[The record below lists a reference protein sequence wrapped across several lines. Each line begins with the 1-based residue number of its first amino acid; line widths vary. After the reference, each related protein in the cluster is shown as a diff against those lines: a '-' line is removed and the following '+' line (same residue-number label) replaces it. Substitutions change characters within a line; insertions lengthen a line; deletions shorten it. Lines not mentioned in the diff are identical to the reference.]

1 MIIGLLLVLL
11 AGCADRGGTTA
22 EDEGGTR
29 DGGGA
34 SASVPKSDFGSLKDV
49 CGPGEAGP
57 SGAQG
62 VTDTEIKVGVFTDL
76 GFTKK
81 PEMVDAA
88 KVFTEW
94 CNAAGG
100 INGRKIVPVTRD
112 AKMME
117 VRQRMTE
124 ACQSDFALVA
134 GSAGLDGQGVETR
147 LECMLPE
154 IPAQSSQVQARG
166 ADLQVMPNGA
176 ALGYNDYAGFY
187 SWLVNEKYPSSKGDV
202 GIIAGDS
209 PVTKV
214 MIGQHTETVAGVGG
228 KVTYTGLYPVRG
240 VPDWTPFAQ
249 AMKDKKVKGL
259 VFLGSWDQLAK
270 LLQSLTSIGH
280 KLEWVDTTNNAYG
293 PQFVKLTG
301 AALGSQPSY
310 ADLSG
315 MHPLETA
322 SDNPAT
328 QQVLDMFEQY
338 APDAE
343 VNLPV
348 LRAFSAWTLFAK
360 SARAC
365 GELTR
370 ACVLEN
376 AAKETEWTAGGLRAP
391 LDLSNPAS
399 PPKCWNA
406 VQATPDG
413 WKPADFGANEGAYRC
428 GDVEHKY
435 TGDYPAPVKLEDVG
449 KSMADLE

>member
-1 MIIGLLLVLL
+1 MIIGLLVVALT
-11 AGCADRGGTTA
+11 GCAARGGTTA
-22 EDEGGTR
+22 QDDGGTR
-29 DGGGA
+29 DGGGT
-34 SASVPKSDFGSLKDV
+34 SASVPKQDFGTLKDV
-49 CGPGEAGP
+49 CGPGEAEP
-57 SGAQG
+57 SDAQG
-62 VTDTEIKVGVFTDL
+62 VTDTEIKVGVFTDQ
-76 GFTKK
+76 GFSKK

-100 INGRKIVPVTRD
+100 INGRKLVPVTRD
-112 AKMME
+112 AKLME

-124 ACQSDFALVA
+124 ACQSDFAVVG
-134 GSAGLDGQGVETR
+134 GSAGLDGQGAETR

-154 IPAQSSQVQARG
+154 FPAQSSQVQARG
-166 ADLQVMPNGA
+166 ADLQVMANGA
-176 ALGYNDYAGFY
+176 SLGYNDYAGFY
-187 SWLVNEKYPSSKGDV
+187 SWLINDKYPSSKGDV

-209 PVTKV
+209 PVTKIMV
-214 MIGQHTETVAGVGG
+214 AQHTETVAGVGG

-280 KLEWVDTTNNAYG
+280 KLDWVDTTNNAYG
-293 PQFVKLTG
+293 PQFVKLAG
-301 AALGSQPSY
+301 AALSSQPSY

-315 MHPLETA
+315 MHPLEKA
-322 SDNPAT
+322 ADNPAT

-343 VNLPV
+343 INLPV
-348 LRAFSAWTLFAK
+348 LRSFSSWLLFAK

-365 GELTR
+365 TELTR
-370 ACVLEN
+370 ACVLET
-376 AAKETEWTAGGLRAP
+376 AQKETAWAAGGLRAP
-391 LDLSNPAS
+391 LDLSTAAS

-406 VQATPDG
+406 VQATPEG

-428 GDVEHKY
+428 DDVMHKY
-435 TGDYPAPVKLEDVG
+435 TGDYPAPVKLGDVG
-449 KSMADLE
+449 KSMADLD